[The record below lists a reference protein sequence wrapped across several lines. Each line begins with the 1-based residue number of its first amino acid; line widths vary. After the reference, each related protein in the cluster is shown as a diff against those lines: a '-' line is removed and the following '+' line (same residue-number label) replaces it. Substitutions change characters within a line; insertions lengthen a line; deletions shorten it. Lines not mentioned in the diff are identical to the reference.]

1 MPTPPSVSA
10 MGAPNQHR
18 VEGAFFSDP
27 AVDGAAQR
35 LPLGREQVVHLPGQ
49 DEPRVYLY
57 ALLVQRVRDGAGGG
71 GVLVHGNKLLLR
83 RAAGA
88 GVPQIVGAESE
99 HRVGEA
105 LDGKQVVAVALDA
118 RVAVHAPGGGGC
130 AVEQAVAADAEVAH
144 AHLAAEML
152 VQARREGRY
161 PRALL
166 HDGIPEHGH
175 DAGGGQGVVL
185 LHDHLGERGGGA
197 GDVPGQHAFGKVCPE
212 AGLGQRGS
220 VAVVALDGA
229 VGKDAHKIAGGDLFA
244 AGIIKADGDG
254 AARLHGQRDPVGK
267 NVPLGHQRKAGVAV
281 HGERAHGIG
290 HKAALCVRQAD
301 GGVAHPH
308 GSVGIIIAEFYID
321 GAAGKIVGGE
331 DAHGAR
337 GVVKGLRGNI
347 GVRDG
352 KGAYTAR
359 HRRPPCYCIKCPGRC
374 CAGLVSSIP
383 WRREAVRTNRIHCGF
398 AWFNVLKPCARKR
411 ISARRARGRASG
423 GLEVIIHGAAKR
435 FDKTAFT
442 AVLHGSMFSSPCA
455 KAHQRTKSARPRKR
469 RA

>member
-1 MPTPPSVSA
+1 MS
-10 MGAPNQHR
+10 
-18 VEGAFFSDP
+18 
-27 AVDGAAQR
+27 
-35 LPLGREQVVHLPGQ
+35 
-49 DEPRVYLY
+49 
-57 ALLVQRVRDGAGGG
+57 
-71 GVLVHGNKLLLR
+71 
-83 RAAGA
+83 
-88 GVPQIVGAESE
+88 
-99 HRVGEA
+99 
-105 LDGKQVVAVALDA
+105 
-118 RVAVHAPGGGGC
+118 
-130 AVEQAVAADAEVAH
+130 
-144 AHLAAEML
+144 
-152 VQARREGRY
+152 
-161 PRALL
+161 
-166 HDGIPEHGH
+166 
-175 DAGGGQGVVL
+175 QGSTL
-185 LHDHLGERGGGA
+185 
-197 GDVPGQHAFGKVCPE
+197 FGKVCPE
-212 AGLGQRGS
+212 AGLGQRGG

-290 HKAALCVRQAD
+290 HKTALCVRRAD

-308 GSVGIIIAEFYID
+308 GTVGIIIAEFYID

-359 HRRPPCYCIKCPGRC
+359 HRRPPCYCMKCPGRC

-383 WRREAVRTNRIHCGF
+383 WRREAVLDKTAFTAVLHGSMFSSPVRESASAHEERAAAQAAGLRLLYHDAAKRPRQNRIHCGF

-423 GLEVIIHGAAKR
+423 GLEVIIPWRREAASTKPHSLR
-435 FDKTAFT
+435 FCMVQCSQA
-442 AVLHGSMFSSPCA
+442 LCA